1 MKSFKVLCVAM
12 IAVFALAG
20 LAAATASA
28 ASGPTLLFLRTT
40 GEATILVTNQ
50 TLEPRNTVATSLG
63 SAVITLTGKGDLL
76 ELTLLQTP
84 SGVSGNYSVLFL
96 EVEHEGQKC
105 NSEGDRTGEV
115 LLPLNHALG
124 VYYSTS
130 PLQAGILFEV
140 AKFSF
145 KCGTATVSTEGTV
158 LGSLLEPRFASGTEI
173 SERTI
178 FTGKVTCKEAGVPT
192 KTEYTENGVVK
203 NAELRVTA
211 GGKTKP
217 GCELIGAAETYEETF
232 LIEKGSASSMF
243 TPDF

>member
-12 IAVFALAG
+12 IAVFAIAG

-28 ASGPTLLFLRTT
+28 ASGPTLLFLKT

-50 TLEPRNTVATSLG
+50 TLEPRNTVETKLG
-63 SAVITLTGKGDLL
+63 SAVITLTGRGDLL

-105 NSEGDRTGEV
+105 NSEGDREGEV

-130 PLQAGILFEV
+130 PLLAGILFEI

-158 LGSLLEPRFASGTEI
+158 LGLLSTGASGTEI
-173 SERTI
+173 SEGTL
-178 FTGKVTCKEAGVPT
+178 FKGKVTCKEAGVPT

-203 NAELRVTA
+203 TAELKVTA

-217 GCELIGAAETYEETF
+217 GCELIGGTEAYEETF

-243 TPDF
+243 TSDF